1 MPYSKDELDNL
12 PFYQGLLTGDE
23 SKYLEMIQKRT
34 ENGSV
39 ESGILRDIKT
49 GKVFLF
55 EKIIPGQGTT
65 GSSYDANHTI
75 SYVDGY
81 FKYEETEETKKI
93 IKRDFTEL

>member
-39 ESGILRDIKT
+39 ESGILRDIKLE
-49 GKVFLF
+49 KYFFL
-55 EKIIPGQGTT
+55 
-65 GSSYDANHTI
+65 
-75 SYVDGY
+75 
-81 FKYEETEETKKI
+81 
-93 IKRDFTEL
+93 KR